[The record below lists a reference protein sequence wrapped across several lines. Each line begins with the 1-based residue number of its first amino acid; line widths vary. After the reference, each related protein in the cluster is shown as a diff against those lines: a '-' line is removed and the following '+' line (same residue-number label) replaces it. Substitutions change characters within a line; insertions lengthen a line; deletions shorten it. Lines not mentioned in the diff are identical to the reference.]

1 MVKGEVRWEKER
13 RGCGGQAGVVKH
25 FYRAFTGPAGK
36 DHKSRAESPLHVSSM
51 ETIRESL
58 SPIPRTLALEKN
70 FVIPV
75 PTLPEKSRRRWH

>member
-36 DHKSRAESPLHVSSM
+36 DHKSRAESL
-51 ETIRESL
+51 
-58 SPIPRTLALEKN
+58 
-70 FVIPV
+70 
-75 PTLPEKSRRRWH
+75 PTK